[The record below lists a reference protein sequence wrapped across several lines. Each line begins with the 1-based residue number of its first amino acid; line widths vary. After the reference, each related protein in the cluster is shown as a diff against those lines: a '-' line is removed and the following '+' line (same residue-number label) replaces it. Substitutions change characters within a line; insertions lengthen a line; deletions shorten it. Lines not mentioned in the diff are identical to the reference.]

1 MTTKQLADKIGLNYE
16 HDTKIVTL
24 EETLDVLYGGYQLWG
39 ILAMTDERLAELK
52 AIKADIQRKDEGED
66 LQQPCYKR

>member
-24 EETLDVLYGGYQLWG
+24 EETAKPKPEHSYHRWTKISYFSHWLNF
-39 ILAMTDERLAELK
+39 TDCSC
-52 AIKADIQRKDEGED
+52 RKLRNKEVNV
-66 LQQPCYKR
+66 

>member
-24 EETLDVLYGGYQLWG
+24 EETLDVLYGGYQL
-39 ILAMTDERLAELK
+39 
-52 AIKADIQRKDEGED
+52 
-66 LQQPCYKR
+66 